1 MTGHLI
7 TTLKSYYNL
16 LIMLKQ
22 KVQLNKFFFPMFG
35 ISYVYQTY
43 PRPSFIKI

>member
-7 TTLKSYYNL
+7 TTLVYYNL

-22 KVQLNKFFFPMFG
+22 KVQLKKFFFPLFG

-43 PRPSFIKI
+43 PGPSFINI